1 MDWKQILGGIAP
13 TLGGV
18 LAAAGGPVGMV
29 AGAALQAVS
38 RAVLNKPDGTET
50 EVAQAIQ
57 SGLPPDAVVSLQK
70 ADNDFHLAMEQQ
82 FTAQQ
87 AQAVQNAADV
97 NVSLQAEAKADHWP
111 TYSWRPWIGFCF
123 GTNLILSTVL
133 VIGVFAAQVFSAS
146 GADKAIA
153 ALPSTLGALAA
164 ISGLATPILGIASWF
179 RGKMQSDPN
188 INTDNRG

>member
-1 MDWKQILGGIAP
+1 MDWKSILGGIAP
-13 TLGGV
+13 TLGTV
-18 LAAAGGPVGMV
+18 LATAGGPVGMV

-38 RAVLNKPDGTET
+38 RAVLNRPDGTES

-57 SGLPPDAVVSLQK
+57 SGLPPDAVVALQK

-97 NVSLQAEAKADHWP
+97 NASLQAEAKADHWP

-123 GTNLILSTVL
+123 GANLILSTTL
-133 VIGVFAAQVFSAS
+133 VIGVFAAQVFNAP

-153 ALPSTLGALAA
+153 ALPGTLGALAA

-179 RGKMQSDPN
+179 RGRMQADPT
-188 INTDNRG
+188 IKTDNRG